1 MDINNIRERKN
12 RRKLLGTLINMKV
25 IGIIGEKK
33 SGKTSLIQYLIPY
46 LKQYGKVGCIKHAH
60 ELDLGLDTS
69 TAKDTDR
76 FFNAGA
82 EAVIGTSKQKTIK
95 ICGGKNLEE
104 LLTEMANSDVD
115 FVLVEGFKSSDLPK
129 IALSDFSDE
138 EVSNIIKKVPKD
150 FEGREEM
157 IKEIVEL
164 ILSLDNNFFTSGKNL
179 D

>member
-1 MDINNIRERKN
+1 
-12 RRKLLGTLINMKV
+12 MKV
-25 IGIIGEKK
+25 ISIIGEKK

-46 LKQYGKVGCIKHAH
+46 LKEYGKVGCIKHAH
-60 ELDLGLDTS
+60 KLDLDTS

-82 EAVIGTSKQKTIK
+82 EVVIGTSKQKTIK
-95 ICGGKNLEE
+95 ICSGKNLNE
-104 LLTEMANSDVD
+104 LLNEMANSGVD

-129 IALSDFSDE
+129 IALSDFLDE

-164 ILSLDNNFFTSGKNL
+164 IISLEGTNFLRKKA
-179 D
+179 